1 VLYGNFRRCAI
12 VVPDTKQKRK
22 MKGRIMK
29 RRMLRRQGLFAAAA
43 AMMLAAIPVI
53 APAQQPGRAITII
66 VPYTPGSG
74 PDILARL
81 VGEEIQTR
89 WSQPVVV
96 DNKPGASGNIGTQLA
111 ARAAPDGNTLIMSTN
126 PFASNASLFKSLP
139 YDPVTSFE
147 PIIMIATGALA
158 LTVHPSLPVK
168 TTKEFIDYAKDRP
181 GQLNYGSP
189 GPGTPHHL
197 AMELFKLTTKTDL
210 KHIPYRGSAGA
221 TQDLAG
227 GHVSAGFQAVHVALP
242 LVQNN
247 QLRLL
252 AVATK
257 ERVPAAADLPT
268 LISEG
273 VKDFDLPLWYG
284 VLAPAGTPPDIVARY
299 NSVLNDILRS
309 PQVVEKLAK
318 QGLVTA
324 GSTSEA
330 FGAIIKNER
339 NRWDTVVTEA
349 GIAKI
354 E

>member
-1 VLYGNFRRCAI
+1 
-12 VVPDTKQKRK
+12 
-22 MKGRIMK
+22 MK
-29 RRMLRRQGLFAAAA
+29 RRMLTRQGLFAAACA
-43 AMMLAAIPVI
+43 AMLAAFPGP
-53 APAQQPGRAITII
+53 APAQQPGRAVTII

-81 VGEEIQTR
+81 VGEEIQAR

-111 ARAAPDGNTLIMSTN
+111 ARSAPDGNTIMMTTN

-139 YDPVTSFE
+139 YDPVTSFD
-147 PIIMIATGALA
+147 PIILVGTGALA

-168 TTKEFIDYAKDRP
+168 TAKEFIDYAKERP

-197 AMELFKLTTKTDL
+197 AMELFKLRTKTDL

-242 LVQNN
+242 LVQAG

-252 AVATK
+252 AVASK
-257 ERVPAAADLPT
+257 ERVPAAAELPT
-268 LISEG
+268 LASEG
-273 VKDFDLPLWYG
+273 VKDAEVELWYG

-309 PQVVEKLAK
+309 AQITEKLAK

-324 GSTSEA
+324 GGTSA
-330 FGAIIKNER
+330 SFKDFIKSER
-339 NRWDTVVTEA
+339 DKWDKVVTEA
-349 GIAKI
+349 GLAKV